1 MPCRLRRASCDTCV
15 CSCAAQG
22 AVLDE
27 CGASSGM
34 DLDCTR
40 LVVLSLEVEDCQRFV
55 NPSPLALQS
64 FTHSDCE
71 LPVHQATRP
80 SESLNGM
87 EPPPPIPPLML
98 QQQQPQQQ
106 QQSQAF
112 GEPQHQEQ
120 QPQPFATPDQVGVAV
135 QHRGPLRTCRARA
148 GWQGCGA
155 LSLLCCARHVH
166 ACTVQTVTE
175 RG

>member
-1 MPCRLRRASCDTCV
+1 
-15 CSCAAQG
+15 
-22 AVLDE
+22 
-27 CGASSGM
+27 M

-55 NPSPLALQS
+55 NSSPLPLQS

-98 QQQQPQQQ
+98 QEQHLQQQ

-120 QPQPFATPDQVGVAV
+120 QPQPFATPDQVGVA
-135 QHRGPLRTCRARA
+135 GPWSAKDLPRSGRVAGVWRSLPAVLFKARPRVH
-148 GWQGCGA
+148 GA
-155 LSLLCCARHVH
+155 DSD
-166 ACTVQTVTE
+166 
-175 RG
+175 